1 MKKLFFLLPVFMMA
15 EDFTQISHLIDN
27 SLKIKMQKQK
37 IEIYSQQIK
46 AQKGLNYGNLDAS
59 YNYIHLKDNPIM
71 KTKIPGMTQMKVGNR
86 DNYSF
91 ELKYSYPLFTGFAI
105 TSNIEK
111 VKLQKIKEELNLK
124 NIKRMLTLQSGQI
137 YANIYALK
145 VKLKALQKAKEAVVS
160 AVKLSQGLFKEG
172 LLNVSSLED
181 IKAKKYEI
189 DAKITNT
196 KSQINSL
203 LNLLSY
209 ILNKKI
215 TSISSLEDI
224 KIKTPNFENRADVK
238 AIKTALKIANKD
250 IKLAKSKFYPQVG
263 LQAGIK
269 REGTNAIIDKNDYQ
283 NIDKSYVAL
292 GINYNIFSGGSDKA
306 TLEMAKIAKL
316 STITY
321 YNDYLNNIKTEYK
334 NDEFKLNSLKY
345 QLKAAIKEV
354 KARETYFVYMKNK
367 FKEGLVSV
375 SDLDDAIS
383 KLAEARAKKSFIESQ
398 IFFTKL
404 TLKLNGGNN
413 EN

>member
-15 EDFTQISHLIDN
+15 EDFTQISRLIDN

-37 IEIYSQQIK
+37 IEIYSHQIQK
-46 AQKGLNYGNLDAS
+46 QKGLNYGSLDAS

-71 KTKIPGMTQMKVGNR
+71 KTKIPGMTQMKVGNK

-91 ELKYSYPLFTGFAI
+91 ELKYSYPLFTGFAV
-105 TSNIEK
+105 SSSIEK

-124 NIKRMLTLQSGQI
+124 NIKRILTLQSGEI

-145 VKLKALQKAKEAVVS
+145 AKLKALQKAKKAVIS
-160 AVKLSQGLFKEG
+160 AVKLSNGLYKEG
-172 LLNVSSLED
+172 LLNISSLED

-189 DAKITNT
+189 DAQISNT

-209 ILNKKI
+209 VLNKKI
-215 TSISSLEDI
+215 TSISDLPDFEI
-224 KIKTPNFENRADVK
+224 VTPNFENRADVK
-238 AIKTALKIANKD
+238 AIKTAFKIADKD
-250 IKLAKSKFYPQVG
+250 IKLAKSKFYPQIA

-283 NIDKSYVAL
+283 NIDKSYIAL

-306 TLEMAKIAKL
+306 TLEIVKIAKL

-334 NDEFKLNSLKY
+334 NDEFKLHALKSE
-345 QLKAAIKEV
+345 LKAAIKEV
-354 KARETYFVYMKNK
+354 KARETYFYYMKDK

-383 KLAEARAKKSFIESQ
+383 KLAEARANKSFVKSQ
-398 IFFTKL
+398 LFFTKL
-404 TLKLNGGNN
+404 TLKLNGGND